1 MTTDPT
7 ESVRKAVNKVT
18 DTVVSGVQRVVKP
31 SVAAAV
37 ASTFSFPLALMVFV
51 FVFLLAQSRV
61 DRLDPKLRMRPEAT
75 ADVMLGFEEEDQ
87 L

>member
-1 MTTDPT
+1 
-7 ESVRKAVNKVT
+7 VT
-18 DTVVSGVQRVVKP
+18 NSVVSGVHQVVKP

-61 DRLDPKLRMRPEAT
+61 DRLDPKLRTRPDAS
-75 ADVMLGFEEEDQ
+75 ADLMLGFEEEDQ

>member
-1 MTTDPT
+1 
-7 ESVRKAVNKVT
+7 
-18 DTVVSGVQRVVKP
+18 
-31 SVAAAV
+31 
-37 ASTFSFPLALMVFV
+37 MVFV